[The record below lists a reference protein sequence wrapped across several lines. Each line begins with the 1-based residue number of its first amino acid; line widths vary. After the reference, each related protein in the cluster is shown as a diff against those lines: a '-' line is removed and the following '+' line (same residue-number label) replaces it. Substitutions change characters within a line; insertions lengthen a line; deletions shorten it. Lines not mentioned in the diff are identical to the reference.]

1 MPLIHLTNFIAAPAE
16 RVYDL
21 SRNISLHRLSMQHT
35 GEQAIAGVTSGLI
48 QLNETVTWQAKHL
61 FKNRVLKVQIT
72 QMQPY
77 HFFEDEMLEG
87 DFALMKHT
95 HHFKPVV
102 NGVIMIDLF
111 RFETPYRLLGKMM
124 NRIFLTRYMQ
134 QLLQQRNKVIKEYA
148 ETEKWKTVLT

>member
-16 RVYDL
+16 RVFDL
-21 SRNISLHRLSMQHT
+21 SRNISLHHISMQHT

-87 DFALMKHT
+87 DFTLMKHT
-95 HHFKPVV
+95 HHFKPVE

-111 RFETPYRLLGKMM
+111 RFETPYGWLGKMM

-134 QLLQQRNKVIKEYA
+134 QLLQQRNEVIKEYA

>member
-16 RVYDL
+16 RVFDL
-21 SRNISLHRLSMQHT
+21 SRNISLHRISMQHT

-72 QMQPY
+72 QMQPF
-77 HFFEDEMLEG
+77 HFFEDEMQEG
-87 DFALMKHT
+87 DFVLMKHA
-95 HHFKPVV
+95 HHFKPVE

-111 RFETPYRLLGKMM
+111 RFETPYGWLGKIM
-124 NRIFLTRYMQ
+124 NSIFLTRYMQ
-134 QLLQQRNKVIKEYA
+134 QLLEQRNKVIKVYA